1 MSAFDSQLVAAKAA
15 VVERHLA
22 RVSARLPSN
31 VADMKPATDASDVVV
46 LHLWQAVQVV
56 LDLAFAACLH
66 LRLPTP
72 GSYGEAFRHLARDGV
87 IDDAL
92 ADRLV
97 RAAGFRNAVAHD
109 YQDLDMEMVYGAARD
124 GPADLRAFLAALARL
139 AST

>member
-1 MSAFDSQLVAAKAA
+1 
-15 VVERHLA
+15 
-22 RVSARLPSN
+22 
-31 VADMKPATDASDVVV
+31 
-46 LHLWQAVQVV
+46 
-56 LDLAFAACLH
+56 

-109 YQDLDMEMVYGAARD
+109 YQDLDMKMVYGAARD
-124 GPADLRAFLAALARL
+124 GPADLRAFLAARARL
-139 AST
+139 AHT